1 MLEIVHE
8 LVVELAHDLA
18 DHRLELREVNQE
30 SGGIKFRAFQRH
42 AHAIIV
48 AVHVLALP
56 PVTAQGMP
64 CRKSL
69 FYANL
74 KHVSPELRYTIAPDL
89 PGSLPIRKDLPI
101 WPPAA
106 RRCRSHPESARHLS
120 IRASSRIVAA
130 TLRKFYHRA
139 CAEVGCPAAQAR
151 RGLSSPGSSA
161 QIPASTTALPAAP
174 GIPQTGYDRR
184 PAERALS
191 LPRSG
196 HSAQQ
201 TGAGR
206 R

>member
-56 PVTAQGMP
+56 PVTSQGMA

-74 KHVSPELRYTIAPDL
+74 KHVSPELRYTIAADL
-89 PGSLPIRKDLPI
+89 PGSWPIRKDLPI

-120 IRASSRIVAA
+120 IRASSRSAA
-130 TLRKFYHRA
+130 ANLRKFYHRA
-139 CAEVGCPAAQAR
+139 CADVGCPAAQAR

-161 QIPASTTALPAAP
+161 QILASTTALPAAP

-184 PAERALS
+184 PAERALA

-196 HSAQQ
+196 PSAQQ